1 MTQQLGAYRVPL
13 TAVTGTTAGGAAS
26 IANPENATLIITR
39 VIVYTTA
46 PSTGAATLDI
56 GVAANGTTSSD
67 TLLDGISVATAA
79 KVADNI
85 NDAGTNGK
93 ARQTWGASQ
102 FVTATAS
109 ATLAGLV
116 GYLYIEYLRTE

>member
-1 MTQQLGAYRVPL
+1 MQYGAYRAAL

-26 IANPENATLIITR
+26 IENPEGVDVIITR
-39 VIVYTTA
+39 AVLYTTA
-46 PSTGAATLDI
+46 PSSGAATLDI
-56 GVAANGTTSSD
+56 GVAADGATSSD
-67 TLLDGISVATAA
+67 NLLDGISVATAA
-79 KVADNI
+79 TVADNI

-93 ARQTWGASQ
+93 ARQLWGASQ

-116 GYLYIEYLRTE
+116 GYLYIEYLRTG

>member
-1 MTQQLGAYRVPL
+1 MSEQKGAYVIDL
-13 TAVTGTTAGGAAS
+13 VAATTTTAGGVVS
-26 IANPENATLIITR
+26 QANPEGVDLIITR
-39 VIVYTTA
+39 AILRTTA

-67 TLLDGISVATAA
+67 TLLDGIAVNGAA
-79 KVADNI
+79 KIADNI

-93 ARQTWGASQ
+93 ARLVWGASE

-109 ATLAGLV
+109 ATTAGMV
-116 GYLYIEYLRTE
+116 GKLYIEYIRA